1 MIISSAKDHKGFT
14 LIELSIVMIIA
25 GVLLTLL
32 GGALTSFFK
41 QSRINQTETRMAAIE
56 TAMDNFLSLNNRLPC
71 PASPT
76 AAPGAAAFNVE
87 VTTTNCNSNATI
99 SGAISVVGRS
109 ASRVRIGT
117 VPVRSLNLPDEFA
130 VDGWGNRFTYAV
142 TQVLATNG
150 LYNNTLGSIAITDS
164 ANNLGQ
170 QVINPPNSAHYVLF
184 SHGPTAMGAYTQAG
198 VLVATCAGT
207 ALDETNC
214 DGNSIFTRTILNS
227 DAQNTNFYDDILVF
241 KARERNNDDFP
252 SGGVVAF
259 NDNTCP
265 AGWSLAPA
273 LEGRFI
279 IGRTASGANVTQ
291 EQYNVTTG
299 SSVSRLY
306 DLGDTGQ
313 TPAEIVPPYIALTYC
328 EKD

>member
-1 MIISSAKDHKGFT
+1 MINILTKNQKGFT
-14 LIELSIVMIIA
+14 LIELAIVMMIA

-32 GGALTSFFK
+32 GGAITSFFK
-41 QSRINQTETRMAAIE
+41 QTRISQTETRIATIE
-56 TAMDNFLSLNNRLPC
+56 TAIDNFLSLNNRLPC

-87 VTTTNCNSNATI
+87 VTTTNCNSAATI
-99 SGAISVVGRS
+99 SGAVSVPGRS

-117 VPVRSLNLPDEFA
+117 VPVRSLNLPDETA
-130 VDGWGNRFTYAV
+130 LDGWGNRFTYAV

-150 LYNNTLGSIAITDS
+150 LYDNTLGSIAITDS
-164 ANNLGQ
+164 VNSLAQ
-170 QVINPPNSAHYVLF
+170 QVINPPNTAHYVLL
-184 SHGPTAMGAYTQAG
+184 SHGPTAMGARSQSG
-198 VLVATCAGT
+198 VLVEACGGT
-207 ALDETNC
+207 SLDETNC
-214 DGNSIFTRTILNS
+214 DGTSIFTRTILNS
-227 DAQNTNFYDDILVF
+227 DTQGTNFYDDILVF

-259 NDNTCP
+259 NDNVCP
-265 AGWSLAPA
+265 VGWSLAPA

-279 IGRTASGANVTQ
+279 IGRTASGAGVTQ

-299 SSVSRLY
+299 SSANRLY
-306 DLGDTGQ
+306 NLGDTGQ
-313 TPAEIVPPYIALTYC
+313 TPAEVVPPYIALTYC